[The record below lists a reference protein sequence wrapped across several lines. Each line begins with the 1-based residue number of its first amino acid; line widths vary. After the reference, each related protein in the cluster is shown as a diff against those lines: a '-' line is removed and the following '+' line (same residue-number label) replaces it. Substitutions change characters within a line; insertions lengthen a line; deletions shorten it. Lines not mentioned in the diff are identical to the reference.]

1 MHCIALEEVIKRG
14 GSNDD
19 GNGIRIKIEC
29 DFHDFL
35 RVEPAAG
42 LGEVRQR
49 GVSGKVTITC

>member
-1 MHCIALEEVIKRG
+1 MHCIALEEVIQRG
-14 GSNDD
+14 GSDDD
-19 GNGIRIKIEC
+19 GRRMTIKGEV
-29 DFHDFL
+29 HDFL

>member
-1 MHCIALEEVIKRG
+1 MHCIALEEVIQRG

-19 GNGIRIKIEC
+19 GNGIRMKIKGEV
-29 DFHDFL
+29 HDFL